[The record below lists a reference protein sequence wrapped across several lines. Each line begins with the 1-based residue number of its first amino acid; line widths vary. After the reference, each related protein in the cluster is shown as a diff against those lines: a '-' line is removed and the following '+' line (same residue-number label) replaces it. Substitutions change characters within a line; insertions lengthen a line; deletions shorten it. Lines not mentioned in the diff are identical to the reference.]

1 MKEEFMCPYCKITG
15 EQVKNASNKEAKARI
30 KKRDTKEVYSSSYMP
45 KDVNRTRL
53 WLVNFFGGFLGLH
66 QFYVGKWK
74 WGLYSILSFV
84 YVLIFH
90 ALSFYIYKD
99 NQKIYSGTFS
109 TENTVSFT
117 PDSQGIYKASVTVID
132 THGNIAS
139 QISNAVSYF
148 NNVIYVDDHDNDG
161 LITNADRKLHAQT
174 ITAIETRW
182 MTL

>member
-1 MKEEFMCPYCKITG
+1 MKCPICGCKMKEEFMCPYCKITG
-15 EQVKNASNKEAKARI
+15 EQVKNASNKEAKTRI

-53 WLVNFFGGFLGLH
+53 WLVNLFGGFLGLH

-99 NQKIYSGTFS
+99 
-109 TENTVSFT
+109 
-117 PDSQGIYKASVTVID
+117 SVVL
-132 THGNIAS
+132 
-139 QISNAVSYF
+139 SYF
-148 NNVIYVDDHDNDG
+148 ADFGYAIYAVVVYVWISDFFKIMFKKFSMPVVLAEPEFRTKG
-161 LITNADRKLHAQT
+161 GKRK
-174 ITAIETRW
+174 
-182 MTL
+182 